1 MRMKNKSNGQC
12 DSPLERGGGVCPLRF
27 NNTPLSTRIPYAPPL
42 KRGFLKTVFL
52 FLFII
57 ALSGCSQNKTQLQ
70 ELPYF
75 NTPDFTPA
83 WPDKNTEAYQK
94 LHTIPAFNFTD
105 QSGKSV
111 SNKTVSGKIYVADF
125 FFTRC
130 GSICPKMTDNMSV
143 VAKTFLHNDTVMILS
158 HSVTPELDN
167 VQVLKTYAEHKNITN
182 PNWHLLT
189 GDKDQ
194 IYNIARRGYFADD
207 AIGFNKDVSQFLHTE
222 NFILVDKHGRIRG
235 VYNGTIM
242 FEIENLIRHIK
253 ILERES

>member
-1 MRMKNKSNGQC
+1 MKSFVICLIG
-12 DSPLERGGGVCPLRF
+12 
-27 NNTPLSTRIPYAPPL
+27 
-42 KRGFLKTVFL
+42 
-52 FLFII
+52 I
-57 ALSGCSQNKTQLQ
+57 ALLSGCSRKDKKQVQ

-75 NTPDFTPA
+75 NTPDFTPG
-83 WPDKNTEAYQK
+83 WPDKNTDAYQK
-94 LHTIPAFNFTD
+94 MHTIPAFNFTD
-105 QSGKSV
+105 QFGKTV
-111 SNKTVSGKIYVADF
+111 TNKTVSGKVYVADF

-130 GSICPKMTDNMSV
+130 GSICPKMTDNMNV
-143 VAKTFLHNDTVMILS
+143 VAKTFMHNDTVMILS

-167 VQVLKTYAEHKNITN
+167 VQALKTYAIHKNITN

-189 GDKDQ
+189 GDKGQ

-207 AIGFNKDVSQFLHTE
+207 AIGYNKDVSQFLHTE

>member
-1 MRMKNKSNGQC
+1 MNYMK
-12 DSPLERGGGVCPLRF
+12 RF
-27 NNTPLSTRIPYAPPL
+27 ILF
-42 KRGFLKTVFL
+42 FLAG
-52 FLFII
+52 I
-57 ALSGCSQNKTQLQ
+57 ALSGCSQNKNQAQ

-75 NTPDFTPA
+75 NTPDFTPT

-94 LHTIPAFNFTD
+94 LHTIPSFNFTD
-105 QSGKSV
+105 QNGKSIN
-111 SNKTVSGKIYVADF
+111 NKTVDGKIYVADF

-143 VAKTFLHNDTVMILS
+143 IAKTFLHNDTVMILS
-158 HSVTPELDN
+158 HSVTPQLDN

-207 AIGFNKDVSQFLHTE
+207 AVGYNKDVSQFLHTE

>member
-1 MRMKNKSNGQC
+1 MK
-12 DSPLERGGGVCPLRF
+12 RF
-27 NNTPLSTRIPYAPPL
+27 
-42 KRGFLKTVFL
+42 VL
-52 FLFII
+52 FFTAII
-57 ALSGCSQNKTQLQ
+57 MLVGCSQNPEKEQ

-75 NTPDFTPA
+75 NTPDFTPT

-94 LHTIPAFNFTD
+94 MHTIPAFSFTD
-105 QSGKSV
+105 QNGKNISD
-111 SNKTVSGKIYVADF
+111 KTVSGKIYVADF

-130 GSICPKMTDNMSV
+130 GSICPKMMDNMSV
-143 VAKTFLHNDTVMILS
+143 VAKTFMHNDTVMILS

-167 VQVLKTYAEHKNITN
+167 VQVLKAYAEHKNIAN

-189 GDKDQ
+189 GDKGQ

-207 AIGFNKDVSQFLHTE
+207 AVGFNKDVSQFLHTE